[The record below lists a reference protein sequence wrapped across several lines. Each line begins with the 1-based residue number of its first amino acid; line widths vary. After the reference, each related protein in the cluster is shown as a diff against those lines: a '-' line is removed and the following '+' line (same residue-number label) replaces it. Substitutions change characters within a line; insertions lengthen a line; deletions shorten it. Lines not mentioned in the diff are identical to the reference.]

1 MEADMARIKSGR
13 KTSREVDKAR
23 TMSCRIRASEEV
35 KAREREREG
44 RKEGRKHRASLLPWK
59 LDQKTDQGRRLGR

>member
-44 RKEGRKHRASLLPWK
+44 RKEGSTELPSSHGSL
-59 LDQKTDQGRRLGR
+59 TRRLIREEG

>member
-35 KAREREREG
+35 KARESESEG
-44 RKEGRKHRASLLPWK
+44 MNE
-59 LDQKTDQGRRLGR
+59 